1 MGAYAMRHVCAG
13 LAFAVLAAGNA
24 AAQSTVSLSLD
35 TRAWGP
41 MAPFFVALD
50 KGYYTAQKLDVSI
63 ELLAGGSG
71 TAETIKRVA
80 AGTDAVG
87 FADIN
92 ALIRYRDQ
100 NPGAPIKVVF
110 MVYNQPPY
118 AVVSRKSRGVTT
130 PKDLEGKRLGAPNR
144 EGSAAQWPLFAKLA
158 GIDAAK
164 VTVENISLPVRDPML
179 AAGQVDAVTGYSFSV
194 VADLKDRGV
203 PQNDL
208 IVFPMKDYGL
218 ELYGGAIVVNE
229 KFAAAN
235 PDVVK
240 AFLRAYV
247 RALKE
252 TIKSPSVAIESIVRR
267 NETARKDVE
276 LERLTMAIR
285 DNIMTPEVKAN
296 GFGGIDAARFDR
308 SMEQMALAYK
318 FRNGKPKLEDV
329 FDASFLPPAAER
341 KAN

>member
-1 MGAYAMRHVCAG
+1 MGAYGMRHVCAG

-24 AAQSTVSLSLD
+24 AAQSNVSLSLD

-100 NPGAPIKVVF
+100 NPGAPIKAVF
-110 MVYNQPPY
+110 MVYNLPPY

-130 PKDLEGKRLGAPNR
+130 PKDLEGKKLGAPNR

-158 GIDAAK
+158 GVDAAK

-235 PDVVK
+235 PDAVK
-240 AFLRAYV
+240 AFLRGYL

-252 TIKSPSVAIESIVRR
+252 TIKSPSAAIESIVRR

-308 SMEQMALAYK
+308 GMEQLAIAYK
-318 FRNGKPKLEDV
+318 FRNAKPKLEDV
-329 FDASFLPPAAER
+329 FDASFLPPAVER